1 MHILPVSWKNE
12 EDDVNILVIGSGGRE
27 HALFWKLKESPQAD
41 KTYAIPGNP
50 GMGEMVDISVT
61 DNAAILRF
69 AKEKEIG
76 LVVVGPEVPLIN
88 GLVDDLEKA
97 GIRAFGPRANAAQ
110 IEGSKAFAKNL
121 MKKYGIPTA
130 RYEVFTEAEP
140 ARAYVRRTGAPIVVK
155 ADGLAAGKGVIVAM
169 TEREALDAVNAIMED
184 NTFGDA
190 GARVVIEEF
199 MDGEE
204 ASLLAFTDGKIIRP
218 MISAQDHKRAFDG
231 DLGPNTGGM
240 GTYAPAPVMTPEMTE
255 RAVEEILK
263 PTIAAMEKE
272 GCPYRGCLYL
282 GLMVT
287 HEGPKVVEFNARF
300 GDPETQVVLPL
311 LDGDLVQI
319 MCACADGTLADVPIH
334 WKDGAAVCVVLAAGG
349 YPASYEKG
357 DVIHGIPDAENAGA
371 LVFHAGTAKQD
382 GNIVTN
388 GGRVLGVVGM
398 GKDITAAVKKT
409 YDAVEKISFKNAYY
423 RKDIAHRALK

>member
-1 MHILPVSWKNE
+1 M
-12 EDDVNILVIGSGGRE
+12 NILVIGSGGRE

-41 KTYAIPGNP
+41 KIYAIPGNP

-76 LVVVGPEVPLIN
+76 LVVVGPEVPLMN
-88 GLVDDLEKA
+88 GLVDDLEKV
-97 GIRAFGPRANAAQ
+97 GIRAFGPRANAAE
-110 IEGSKAFAKNL
+110 IEGSKSFAKDL

-140 ARAYVRRTGAPIVVK
+140 ARAYIRREGAPIVVK

-199 MDGEE
+199 MEGEE

-349 YPASYEKG
+349 YPASYERG
-357 DVIHGIPDAENAGA
+357 HEIHGIRDAEDTGA

-409 YDAVEKISFKNAYY
+409 YEAVEKISFKNVYH
-423 RKDIAHRALK
+423 RKDIAHRALNR

>member
-1 MHILPVSWKNE
+1 
-12 EDDVNILVIGSGGRE
+12 
-27 HALFWKLKESPQAD
+27 
-41 KTYAIPGNP
+41 
-50 GMGEMVDISVT
+50 
-61 DNAAILRF
+61 
-69 AKEKEIG
+69 
-76 LVVVGPEVPLIN
+76 
-88 GLVDDLEKA
+88 
-97 GIRAFGPRANAAQ
+97 
-110 IEGSKAFAKNL
+110 
-121 MKKYGIPTA
+121 
-130 RYEVFTEAEP
+130 
-140 ARAYVRRTGAPIVVK
+140 
-155 ADGLAAGKGVIVAM
+155 
-169 TEREALDAVNAIMED
+169 ME
-184 NTFGDA
+184 
-190 GARVVIEEF
+190 
-199 MDGEE
+199 GEE

-349 YPASYEKG
+349 YPASYERG
-357 DVIHGIPDAENAGA
+357 HEIHGIRDAEDTGA

-409 YDAVEKISFKNAYY
+409 YEAVEKISFKNVYH
-423 RKDIAHRALK
+423 RKDIAHRALNR